1 MRSGLLLILSLLVGA
16 MALPAQI
23 PASRTPYL
31 HRFIDGHGGW
41 FSDRHYALKIWDGA
55 AQCYSPWFV
64 DPNHAPPG
72 AGYLHLIMWIYT
84 AKHWYQPDVP
94 AAARLPYRE
103 SSFADQ
109 GKSTDLRDAR
119 LTVKLRGDV
128 DLKGAQLLL
137 LAQAQT
143 PKTTA
148 NVILTSQPIKIT
160 EDWSE
165 QTIVL
170 ANDPKQWTCI
180 GSREDQAD
188 LYGCD
193 ELDTVLSEVNVD
205 LIFVLFP
212 LDVEAACSGV
222 IDPHGLKA
230 DVDYPVNGQKLP
242 KGLIQF
248 ESVKIEYP

>member
-1 MRSGLLLILSLLVGA
+1 MIKYLLSLLLMSAFSLSATESGD
-16 MALPAQI
+16 
-23 PASRTPYL
+23 RTPYV
-31 HRFIDGHGGW
+31 HHFSEGHGGW

-72 AGYLHLIMWIYT
+72 AGYLHLVMWIYT
-84 AKHWYQPDVP
+84 ARHWYQPDMP

-109 GKSTDLRDAR
+109 GKSTDLRNAR
-119 LTVKLRGDV
+119 MTIRLRGEI
-128 DLKGAQLLL
+128 DLRGAQLYL

-143 PKTTA
+143 AKTTA
-148 NVILTSQPIKIT
+148 NFILTGQPITIT
-160 EDWSE
+160 GEWSD

-180 GSREDQAD
+180 GSRAD
-188 LYGCD
+188 LSQLYGCD
-193 ELDTVLSEVNVD
+193 DLDTVLSDVNVD

-212 LDVEAACSGV
+212 LEVEPACEGV
-222 IDPHGLKA
+222 SAPHGLKA
-230 DVDYPVNGQKLP
+230 AVDYPVNTAKLP
-242 KGLIQF
+242 RGIIQF
-248 ESVKIEYP
+248 ESIRLEYPL